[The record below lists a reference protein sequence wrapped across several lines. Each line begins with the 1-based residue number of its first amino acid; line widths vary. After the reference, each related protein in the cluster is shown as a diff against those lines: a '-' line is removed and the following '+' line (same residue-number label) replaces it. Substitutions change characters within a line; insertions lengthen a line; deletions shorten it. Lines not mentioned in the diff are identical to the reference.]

1 VLLLDVAR
9 FKYPPH
15 WVPLPQLFRAMQEP
29 DPVTARSRGF
39 IQLVRAE
46 SPISLALVFSRQGD
60 GWRGIADFV
69 THTVPRLLR
78 EGAPDSPEQALRLVL
93 RGASEVI
100 AGLALRSSAERPHRE
115 AVERVLAQL
124 RSSAVFALAVR
135 ASAGDSAEL
144 VATLLYLVPSDA
156 WQGLAPEVGRELQ
169 ALLDLDRLDVELRND
184 VQALRKQ
191 LAELV
196 ACRT

>member
-1 VLLLDVAR
+1 M
-9 FKYPPH
+9 
-15 WVPLPQLFRAMQEP
+15 RAP
-29 DPVTARSRGF
+29 DPVTAQSRGF

-46 SPISLALVFSRQGD
+46 LPISLALVFSRQGD

-69 THTVPRLLR
+69 MHSVPRLLR
-78 EGAPDSPEQALRLVL
+78 EGAPGTPEQALRLVL
-93 RGASEVI
+93 RGTSEVT
-100 AGLALRSSAERPHRE
+100 AGLALRSSGERPHRE
-115 AVERVLAQL
+115 VVERVLAQL

-144 VATLLYLVPSDA
+144 VATLLYLVPADA
-156 WQGLAPEVGRELQ
+156 WEGLAPDVSGALQ